1 MFDIGIYALFILGF
15 LSGLWEGEISGLIV
29 EYIRVVYKYMGKI

>member
-15 LSGLWEGEISGLIV
+15 LSGLWEGKISGIIV
-29 EYIRVVYKYMGKI
+29 KYIRVVYKYMGKI